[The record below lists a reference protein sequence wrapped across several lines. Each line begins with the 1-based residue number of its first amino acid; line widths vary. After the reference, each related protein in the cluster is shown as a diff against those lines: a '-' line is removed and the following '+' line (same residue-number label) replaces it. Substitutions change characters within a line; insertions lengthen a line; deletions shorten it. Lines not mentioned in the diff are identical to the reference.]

1 MKVMIVIILNGESQ
15 KLRNVRRNSN
25 KVEMTLMVL
34 PGDGMYDIVA
44 AQVDEELE
52 ADVGQQGAPPPL
64 LEHTRL
70 VRGLVR
76 LRRT

>member
-1 MKVMIVIILNGESQ
+1 MKVVIIINGEPH

-25 KVEMTLMVL
+25 NVEMMTLMVL